1 MNSNFVP
8 LSAKELIAKI
18 NKIPRVNLAL
28 LPTVLE
34 FAPNIS
40 KELNINLYIKRDD
53 CTALAFGR

>member
-1 MNSNFVP
+1 MNNNFVS

-40 KELNINLYIKRDD
+40 KELNINDQAPRSIFNKIYS
-53 CTALAFGR
+53 